1 MAKKLHDLKNERA
14 ELLKSAEA
22 LLNEGKLK
30 EHDEAMV
37 KVKDLNAEI
46 ERKEELDIE
55 RGRFADSD
63 TESVDAY
70 KMMAAKKEED
80 AKNKTLDGVLNEKE
94 YARAFCSALRN
105 GVRIRNVLSG
115 QVPESYAPLRNALTI
130 AGNPE
135 GGQDGGF
142 LVPIDVTTTINQ
154 YRRQLSSLANVVNV
168 EEVRTIEGKRPID
181 TNPTKGFTKLDGE
194 LKPIPTD
201 DQPIFSQVSYK
212 VDDYAI
218 RLPLSKDLVEDEDAN
233 LLAYLGRWLADKQ
246 ILTENQIIL
255 AALDKLQAVAVNAKP
270 FDAIKKVLNV
280 TLDPSIAMNSRI
292 ITNQTGYNIL
302 DVEKDTTGNYLFS
315 NSLLRGTGF
324 QLLDNA
330 ITVLSNLHLKDSA
343 DAAPMYI
350 GDFKSYV
357 TLFRR
362 KNLEIRGTDIGGDA
376 WVNNGYEMRA
386 ISRMCATVFDK
397 EAAAKLTIKNTP
409 SA

>member
-46 ERKEELDIE
+46 ERNEALDIE

-94 YARAFCSALRN
+94 YARAFCNAIRN
-105 GVRIRNVLSG
+105 GVSRKRVENG
-115 QVPESYAPLRNALTI
+115 MVPEEYAPLRNALTI
-130 AGNPE
+130 AGTPT

-142 LVPIDVTTTINQ
+142 LVPTDVSTKIMEF
-154 YRRQLSSLANVVNV
+154 RRQLVSLANVVNV
-168 EEVRTIEGKRPID
+168 EEVNAPEGKRPVD
-181 TNPTKGFTKLDGE
+181 TQPTKGFTKMDSE
-194 LKPIPTD
+194 LKPVPMD
-201 DQPIFSQVSYK
+201 DQPVFAQISYK
-212 VDDYAI
+212 TDTYGLIVE
-218 RLPLSKDLVEDEDAN
+218 LSKQLVEDEDAN
-233 LLAYLGRWLADKQ
+233 LLSYLGRWFAKKQ
-246 ILTENQIIL
+246 VITENLIIL
-255 AALDKLQAVAVNAKP
+255 DALNKLQSVAVTGKP

-280 TLDPSIAMNSRI
+280 TLDPSIAPNSRI
-292 ITNQTGYNIL
+292 ITNQSGYNVL
-302 DVEKDTTGNYLFS
+302 DVEKDTTGNFLLG
-315 NSLLRGTGF
+315 NSLLKGTGF

-330 ITVLSNLHLKDSA
+330 IVALSNKHLA
-343 DAAPMYI
+343 DESGSSPMYI
-350 GDFKSYV
+350 GDFESYM

-362 KNLEIRGTDIGGDA
+362 KYLEIDATDIGGNA
-376 WVNNGYEMRA
+376 WRNNGYEVRG
-386 ISRMCATVFDK
+386 ITRLGATVFDK
-397 EAAAKLTIKNTP
+397 EAAAKLMIKIAP